1 MLSLIALVVL
11 AWVVWRRQWM
21 RGLIVVPLLFIIFG
35 LAAAFMSPAVEPIR
49 PPVEPLQTDSLNLLG
64 FRLGQKSADFLTIYP
79 YWQVMGATPSG
90 LQIHWQ
96 IEDEENQVIA
106 ELRSSPYYNAVNAD
120 NWPIGTVVDDAIR
133 VPLMPGMG
141 AGTYQIALQL
151 EDSVGGAL
159 SEKTAL
165 GAFSLASAIPASVP
179 PANMAEATMGDAA
192 ILHGY
197 DVDVRHGTARSTQ
210 NDLLALDAGDYL
222 EYTLDWS
229 GLDPVERNYHAF
241 VHLTDPTGQPI
252 AQEDHLPGPLFQPPR
267 LWNQVSRRPDVYLLR
282 IPDDTP
288 GGLYQPLVGMYD
300 YDTLDRLPVSVPGED
315 LPRDDARLAP
325 VKIVQPQP
333 PAPAQKSTAEF
344 GDLATLIGYDLVLPE
359 TGLHPGDRFDL
370 TLYFRANATT
380 SADYTRFVQAYDPGL
395 GMAAQYDSLP
405 QNGGN
410 PTWSW
415 LEDEMIVDHIQLQ
428 VSEDAQPGNYPIYI
442 GFYDRAENGARLSV
456 TDGDGTVIPE
466 SWHPVA
472 EITVTP

>member
-1 MLSLIALVVL
+1 M
-11 AWVVWRRQWM
+11 
-21 RGLIVVPLLFIIFG
+21 
-35 LAAAFMSPAVEPIR
+35 
-49 PPVEPLQTDSLNLLG
+49 
-64 FRLGQKSADFLTIYP
+64 
-79 YWQVMGATPSG
+79 
-90 LQIHWQ
+90 
-96 IEDEENQVIA
+96 
-106 ELRSSPYYNAVNAD
+106 
-120 NWPIGTVVDDAIR
+120 
-133 VPLMPGMG
+133 
-141 AGTYQIALQL
+141 
-151 EDSVGGAL
+151 
-159 SEKTAL
+159 
-165 GAFSLASAIPASVP
+165 
-179 PANMAEATMGDAA
+179 
-192 ILHGY
+192 
-197 DVDVRHGTARSTQ
+197 
-210 NDLLALDAGDYL
+210 
-222 EYTLDWS
+222 
-229 GLDPVERNYHAF
+229 
-241 VHLTDPTGQPI
+241 HLTDQTGQPI

-300 YDTLDRLPVSVPGED
+300 YDTLDRLPVFVPGED

-333 PAPAQKSTAEF
+333 PAPAQKSTADF

-380 SADYTRFVQAYDPGL
+380 SVDYTRFVQAYDPGL

-415 LEDEMIVDHIQLQ
+415 LEDEIIVDHIQLQ

-442 GFYDRAENGARLSV
+442 GFYDRAENGARLPV